1 MIKRKPNP
9 GGLPY
14 GDRNEALRLLAR
26 RALGVLD
33 ARARVLR
40 EVAYG
45 GSAPEGN
52 RRKTLKEA
60 GR

>member
-9 GGLPY
+9 RGLPY
-14 GDRNEALRLLAR
+14 TDADEAVRLLAR
-26 RALGVLD
+26 RALGGLD

-40 EVAYG
+40 EVVCG

-52 RRKTLKEA
+52 PTKTLKEA